1 MYTQTTGSAFGVGKN
16 RMEFQWLLATP
27 TLLSERNKKKKE
39 LKREEF
45 FQNLLYK
52 VQGDKLWKFPTLKM
66 DIIFC
71 KLDFVFHSIVCHI
84 AEKKVMN
91 A

>member
-1 MYTQTTGSAFGVGKN
+1 MYTQTTGRAFGVGKN

-27 TLLSERNKKKKE
+27 TLLSEHDEKKKNE

-52 VQGDKLWKFPTLKM
+52 IQYD
-66 DIIFC
+66 
-71 KLDFVFHSIVCHI
+71 
-84 AEKKVMN
+84 EKGFSYKN
-91 A
+91 FLL